1 MSVEER
7 IRRPAACLTEITASG
22 REYFHQARSSR
33 RSRSRTRGSLGLAK
47 GSLGMTTQRRV
58 SPVASKPSQNE
69 RRAMSERHGL
79 LHKALTQP
87 PGRRPPALTDDLE
100 PRGRQ
105 ARPQR
110 LIDALHVPSVGE
122 EREDRATH
130 GNVHVEEQVLE
141 GRQVGAVVRCGQV
154 TRQHDGHVPVE
165 VEARVKPHVAM
176 APLSEEVE
184 AHRVVEVGEVVAHG
198 DRRRGEDDA
207 LHLGQPPAGKVGAH
221 VELLGHEPLGR
232 DAALGA
238 RELGRVHIGLVRP
251 LADERNAREEV
262 AKEPRGLPEVGRGR
276 RGLLA
281 QRLGGLRERAS
292 PPRRARQRRAARR
305 RRPRATPASPAPPRR
320 STA

>member
-1 MSVEER
+1 M
-7 IRRPAACLTEITASG
+7 
-22 REYFHQARSSR
+22 
-33 RSRSRTRGSLGLAK
+33 
-47 GSLGMTTQRRV
+47 
-58 SPVASKPSQNE
+58 
-69 RRAMSERHGL
+69 
-79 LHKALTQP
+79 
-87 PGRRPPALTDDLE
+87 
-100 PRGRQ
+100 
-105 ARPQR
+105 
-110 LIDALHVPSVGE
+110 
-122 EREDRATH
+122 
-130 GNVHVEEQVLE
+130 HVEEQVLE

-165 VEARVKPHVAM
+165 VEARVKPHVTM

-281 QRLGGLRERAS
+281 QRLGGLRELLHRLAEHVS
-292 PPRRARQRRAARR
+292 GALPGVGDLAPLLRPPHLLADPQRNGVIPAVPARNPRKAVDRNEQVGNAHRGAGEGRRGLGEKSHEQR
-305 RRPRATPASPAPPRR
+305 
-320 STA
+320 